1 MKSLGKTIFILG
13 LLFALFAGFK
23 YVTKTKV
30 VDIGPVE
37 ITKDKTHRMDWSP
50 YLGVGL
56 MFIGGVLVLLSA
68 KQPSN

>member
-30 VDIGPVE
+30 VDIGPVA
-37 ITKDKTHRMDWSP
+37 ITKDKTHRMDGSP

-56 MFIGGVLVLLSA
+56 MLIGGVLVLLSA